1 MQDLPWSFVP
11 TVLVPFWLI
20 LHAIIFIQLRR
31 RAKP

>member
-1 MQDLPWSFVP
+1 MQYLPWSFVP

-20 LHAIIFIQLRR
+20 LHAIVFVQLHG